1 MRTPRSA
8 IRVRVHVRRSLA
20 VLAIALPL
28 AVGGSTALAKAG
40 SHTIESEGG
49 SYPSYIVQPG
59 DGFYAIAEA
68 LGVDVNALLVRNGL
82 SIDAELN
89 PGDILLLPNGTED
102 LSAVPLSTEA
112 AEAAETTPA
121 APQDP
126 GATQPP
132 ATQAPSAPGDTQAPA
147 PAPTPP
153 PTPAPTAPPTPAPTA
168 PPSGGGIGECVV
180 GGIDWI
186 NNARAGAGVAGVGQG
201 DASAA
206 CSHSR
211 NMAEDGS
218 MYHGAGSCGNE
229 IVGYASDRGA
239 LPGAWLNSPGH
250 YQVVTLP
257 NVSSA
262 AVAYVYNSNLGL
274 WYGTGIFC

>member
-1 MRTPRSA
+1 M
-8 IRVRVHVRRSLA
+8 V
-20 VLAIALPL
+20 ALPL
-28 AVGGSTALAKAG
+28 AIGGGSVLAKAG
-40 SHTIESEGG
+40 SNTVESDGG
-49 SYPSYIVQPG
+49 SPPAYIVQPG
-59 DGFYAIAEA
+59 DGFYSIAET
-68 LGVDVNALLVRNGL
+68 LGVDVNALLARNGFA
-82 SIDAELN
+82 IDSVLN
-89 PGDILLLPNGTED
+89 PGDVLLVPDGTEIP
-102 LSAVPLSTEA
+102 LTVPASTEA
-112 AEAAETTPA
+112 APTETAPA

-126 GATQPP
+126 NATQPP
-132 ATQAPSAPGDTQAPA
+132 ATQAPAPPPPAPGSTQA

-153 PTPAPTAPPTPAPTA
+153 PTPAPTVPPTPAPTA
-168 PPSGGGIGECVV
+168 PPATDPPSGGGIGECVV

-186 NNARAGAGVAGVGQG
+186 NNARSGAGLGGLGQG

-211 NMAEDGS
+211 NMAEAGD

-229 IVGYASDRGA
+229 IVGYASDRGS

-262 AVAYVYNSNLGL
+262 AVAYVYNGNNGL